1 MELRQL
7 EYFLELGR
15 TRSFTKAAQNL
26 SVSQP
31 SITKAVQQLE
41 QELGV
46 TLFDRNQKPIAM
58 TPRGQLFFER
68 VSAILQ
74 SLQTAAEEV
83 SRLSEQVR
91 CPVRIGLS
99 PWSGYRLKEMLADK
113 AWAPPRHLLYNLA
126 ERSGPEVFRMLQ
138 TGSLDLGWVIDV
150 DRPRGLRFLPL
161 ETQEIC
167 CLLPLITGLCQQL
180 NIKRTKVIY
189 PVMVIALT
197 WIFLFPVGMGA
208 STIAQMNG
216 YLESFGSEFRFNMM
230 DMTIG
235 RLPGV
240 ILNTLFCI
248 FILPRVCPDKPSVE
262 FRDDLGRE
270 VAKSTLSK
278 PREILCYIIAVVMV
292 ALMIL
297 AGTIGIQVYTVA
309 IVGASALTLFGIL
322 SEKEAFQSI
331 NFGMVFFFA
340 AILPLSTALTKTGAS
355 DVIADAII
363 TILGGST
370 NPWLISTVFVLV
382 CFVATQFL
390 SNTGCVQV
398 FTPLALMVCVQL
410 NMNPVGIMSLV
421 NIGCCA
427 SYLTPMANPG
437 IPLTMSAGGYSLKDC
452 IKIGILP
459 GLLICAIGVVWC
471 SLFFPAY

>member
-1 MELRQL
+1 MSPLVITMLILLFAFIALLSGKLSYGVVGATIISLLIITGVLDVSEALAGFSNTNVAIMLCMMVLSGALMKTSLVEHIVGLVRNVGHSERAL
-7 EYFLELGR
+7 IAGFGLI
-15 TRSFTKAAQNL
+15 AAAM
-26 SVSQP
+26 SQFMNAFV
-31 SITKAVQQLE
+31 AV
-41 QELGV
+41 
-46 TLFDRNQKPIAM
+46 A
-58 TPRGQLFFER
+58 
-68 VSAILQ
+68 
-74 SLQTAAEEV
+74 
-83 SRLSEQVR
+83 
-91 CPVRIGLS
+91 
-99 PWSGYRLKEMLADK
+99 
-113 AWAPPRHLLYNLA
+113 
-126 ERSGPEVFRMLQ
+126 
-138 TGSLDLGWVIDV
+138 
-150 DRPRGLRFLPL
+150 
-161 ETQEIC
+161 
-167 CLLPLITGLCQQL
+167 CLLPLITGLCKQL

-278 PREILCYIIAVVMV
+278 PREILCYVIAVAMV
-292 ALMIL
+292 VLMIL

-459 GLLICAIGVVWC
+459 GLLICATGVVWC

>member
-1 MELRQL
+1 MSPLVITML
-7 EYFLELGR
+7 ILL
-15 TRSFTKAAQNL
+15 FTFIALLSGKLSYGVVGATIISLLIITGVLDVSEALAGFSNTNVAIMLCMMVLSGALMKTSLVEHIVGLVRNVGHSERALIAGFGLIAAAM
-26 SVSQP
+26 SQFMNAFV
-31 SITKAVQQLE
+31 AV
-41 QELGV
+41 
-46 TLFDRNQKPIAM
+46 A
-58 TPRGQLFFER
+58 
-68 VSAILQ
+68 
-74 SLQTAAEEV
+74 
-83 SRLSEQVR
+83 
-91 CPVRIGLS
+91 
-99 PWSGYRLKEMLADK
+99 
-113 AWAPPRHLLYNLA
+113 
-126 ERSGPEVFRMLQ
+126 
-138 TGSLDLGWVIDV
+138 
-150 DRPRGLRFLPL
+150 
-161 ETQEIC
+161 

-278 PREILCYIIAVVMV
+278 PREILCYIIAVAMV
-292 ALMIL
+292 VLMIL

-309 IVGASALTLFGIL
+309 IVGASALALFGIL

>member
-1 MELRQL
+1 MSPLVITML
-7 EYFLELGR
+7 ILL
-15 TRSFTKAAQNL
+15 FTFIALLSGKLSYGVVGATIISLLIITGVLDVSEALAGFSNTNVAIMLCMMVLSGALMKTSLVEHIVGLVRNVGHSERALIAGFGLIAAAM
-26 SVSQP
+26 SQFMNAFV
-31 SITKAVQQLE
+31 AV
-41 QELGV
+41 
-46 TLFDRNQKPIAM
+46 A
-58 TPRGQLFFER
+58 
-68 VSAILQ
+68 
-74 SLQTAAEEV
+74 
-83 SRLSEQVR
+83 
-91 CPVRIGLS
+91 
-99 PWSGYRLKEMLADK
+99 
-113 AWAPPRHLLYNLA
+113 
-126 ERSGPEVFRMLQ
+126 
-138 TGSLDLGWVIDV
+138 
-150 DRPRGLRFLPL
+150 
-161 ETQEIC
+161 
-167 CLLPLITGLCQQL
+167 CLLPLITGLCSQL

-189 PVMVIALT
+189 PVMIIALT

-278 PREILCYIIAVVMV
+278 PREILCYVIAVAMV
-292 ALMIL
+292 VLMIL

-309 IVGASALTLFGIL
+309 IVGASALALFGIL

>member
-1 MELRQL
+1 MSPLVITML
-7 EYFLELGR
+7 ILL
-15 TRSFTKAAQNL
+15 FTFIALLSGKLSYGVVGATIISLLIITGVLDVSEALAGFSNTNVAIMLCMMVLSGALMKTSLVEHIVGLVRNVGHSERALIAGFGLIAAAM
-26 SVSQP
+26 SQFMNAFV
-31 SITKAVQQLE
+31 AV
-41 QELGV
+41 
-46 TLFDRNQKPIAM
+46 A
-58 TPRGQLFFER
+58 
-68 VSAILQ
+68 
-74 SLQTAAEEV
+74 
-83 SRLSEQVR
+83 
-91 CPVRIGLS
+91 
-99 PWSGYRLKEMLADK
+99 
-113 AWAPPRHLLYNLA
+113 
-126 ERSGPEVFRMLQ
+126 
-138 TGSLDLGWVIDV
+138 
-150 DRPRGLRFLPL
+150 
-161 ETQEIC
+161 
-167 CLLPLITGLCQQL
+167 CLLPLITGLCSQL

-292 ALMIL
+292 VLMIL
-297 AGTIGIQVYTVA
+297 AGAIGIQVYTVA

-459 GLLICAIGVVWC
+459 GLLICATGVVWC

>member
-1 MELRQL
+1 MSPLVITMLILLFAFIALLSGKLSYGVVGATIISLLIITGVLDVSEALAGFSNTNVAIMLCMMVLSGALMKTSLVERIVGL
-7 EYFLELGR
+7 VRNVGHSERALIAGFGLI
-15 TRSFTKAAQNL
+15 AAAM
-26 SVSQP
+26 SQFMNAFV
-31 SITKAVQQLE
+31 AV
-41 QELGV
+41 
-46 TLFDRNQKPIAM
+46 A
-58 TPRGQLFFER
+58 
-68 VSAILQ
+68 
-74 SLQTAAEEV
+74 
-83 SRLSEQVR
+83 
-91 CPVRIGLS
+91 
-99 PWSGYRLKEMLADK
+99 
-113 AWAPPRHLLYNLA
+113 
-126 ERSGPEVFRMLQ
+126 
-138 TGSLDLGWVIDV
+138 
-150 DRPRGLRFLPL
+150 
-161 ETQEIC
+161 

-278 PREILCYIIAVVMV
+278 PQEILCYIIAVVMV
-292 ALMIL
+292 VLMIL

-459 GLLICAIGVVWC
+459 GLLICATGVVWC

>member
-1 MELRQL
+1 MLILLFAFIALLSGKLSYGVVGATIISLLIITGVLDVSEALAGFSNTNVAIMLCMMVLSGALMKTSLVEHIVGLVRNVGHSERAL
-7 EYFLELGR
+7 IAGFGLI
-15 TRSFTKAAQNL
+15 AAAM
-26 SVSQP
+26 SQFMNAFV
-31 SITKAVQQLE
+31 AV
-41 QELGV
+41 
-46 TLFDRNQKPIAM
+46 A
-58 TPRGQLFFER
+58 
-68 VSAILQ
+68 
-74 SLQTAAEEV
+74 
-83 SRLSEQVR
+83 
-91 CPVRIGLS
+91 
-99 PWSGYRLKEMLADK
+99 
-113 AWAPPRHLLYNLA
+113 
-126 ERSGPEVFRMLQ
+126 
-138 TGSLDLGWVIDV
+138 
-150 DRPRGLRFLPL
+150 
-161 ETQEIC
+161 
-167 CLLPLITGLCQQL
+167 CLLPLITGLCSQL

-278 PREILCYIIAVVMV
+278 PREILCYVIAVAMV
-292 ALMIL
+292 VLMIL

-363 TILGGST
+363 TILGGPT

>member
-1 MELRQL
+1 MSPLVITMLILLFAFIALLSGKLSYGVVGATIISLLIITGVLDVSEALAGFSNTNVAIMLCMMVLSGALMKTSLVERIVGL
-7 EYFLELGR
+7 VRNVGHSERALIAGFGLI
-15 TRSFTKAAQNL
+15 AAAM
-26 SVSQP
+26 SQFMNAFV
-31 SITKAVQQLE
+31 AV
-41 QELGV
+41 
-46 TLFDRNQKPIAM
+46 A
-58 TPRGQLFFER
+58 
-68 VSAILQ
+68 
-74 SLQTAAEEV
+74 
-83 SRLSEQVR
+83 
-91 CPVRIGLS
+91 
-99 PWSGYRLKEMLADK
+99 
-113 AWAPPRHLLYNLA
+113 
-126 ERSGPEVFRMLQ
+126 
-138 TGSLDLGWVIDV
+138 
-150 DRPRGLRFLPL
+150 
-161 ETQEIC
+161 

-278 PREILCYIIAVVMV
+278 PQEILCYIIAVVMV
-292 ALMIL
+292 VLMIL

>member
-1 MELRQL
+1 MSPLVITML
-7 EYFLELGR
+7 ILL
-15 TRSFTKAAQNL
+15 FTFIALLSGKLSYGVVGATIISLLIITGVLDVSEALAGFSNTNVAIMLCMMVLSGALMKTSLVEHIVGLVRNVGHSERALIAGFGLIAAAM
-26 SVSQP
+26 SQFMNAFV
-31 SITKAVQQLE
+31 AV
-41 QELGV
+41 
-46 TLFDRNQKPIAM
+46 A
-58 TPRGQLFFER
+58 
-68 VSAILQ
+68 
-74 SLQTAAEEV
+74 
-83 SRLSEQVR
+83 
-91 CPVRIGLS
+91 
-99 PWSGYRLKEMLADK
+99 
-113 AWAPPRHLLYNLA
+113 
-126 ERSGPEVFRMLQ
+126 
-138 TGSLDLGWVIDV
+138 
-150 DRPRGLRFLPL
+150 
-161 ETQEIC
+161 

-189 PVMVIALT
+189 PVMIIALT

-278 PREILCYIIAVVMV
+278 PREILCYVIAVAMV
-292 ALMIL
+292 VLMIL

-309 IVGASALTLFGIL
+309 IVGASALALFGIL

-459 GLLICAIGVVWC
+459 GLLICATGVVWC

>member
-1 MELRQL
+1 MSPLVITML
-7 EYFLELGR
+7 ILL
-15 TRSFTKAAQNL
+15 FTFIALLSGKLSYGVVGATIISLLIITGVLDVSEALVGFSNTNVAIMLCMMVLSGALMKTSLVEHIVGLVRNVGHSERALIAGFGLIAAAM
-26 SVSQP
+26 SQFMNAFV
-31 SITKAVQQLE
+31 AV
-41 QELGV
+41 
-46 TLFDRNQKPIAM
+46 A
-58 TPRGQLFFER
+58 
-68 VSAILQ
+68 
-74 SLQTAAEEV
+74 
-83 SRLSEQVR
+83 
-91 CPVRIGLS
+91 
-99 PWSGYRLKEMLADK
+99 
-113 AWAPPRHLLYNLA
+113 
-126 ERSGPEVFRMLQ
+126 
-138 TGSLDLGWVIDV
+138 
-150 DRPRGLRFLPL
+150 
-161 ETQEIC
+161 
-167 CLLPLITGLCQQL
+167 CLLPLITGLCSQL

-292 ALMIL
+292 VLMIL
-297 AGTIGIQVYTVA
+297 AGAIGIQVYTVA

>member
-1 MELRQL
+1 MSPLVITML
-7 EYFLELGR
+7 ILL
-15 TRSFTKAAQNL
+15 FTFIALLSGKLSYGVVGATIISLLIITGVLDVSEALAGFSNTNVAIMLCMMVLSGALMKTSLVEHIVGLVRNVGHSERALIAGFGLIAAAM
-26 SVSQP
+26 SQFMNAFV
-31 SITKAVQQLE
+31 AV
-41 QELGV
+41 
-46 TLFDRNQKPIAM
+46 A
-58 TPRGQLFFER
+58 
-68 VSAILQ
+68 
-74 SLQTAAEEV
+74 
-83 SRLSEQVR
+83 
-91 CPVRIGLS
+91 
-99 PWSGYRLKEMLADK
+99 
-113 AWAPPRHLLYNLA
+113 
-126 ERSGPEVFRMLQ
+126 
-138 TGSLDLGWVIDV
+138 
-150 DRPRGLRFLPL
+150 
-161 ETQEIC
+161 

-278 PREILCYIIAVVMV
+278 PQEILCYIIAVVMV

>member
-1 MELRQL
+1 MTNPWDNETVINPGGSGTPLPERKRGNCFMSPL
-7 EYFLELGR
+7 VITMLILL
-15 TRSFTKAAQNL
+15 FTFIALLSGKLSYGVVGATIISLLIITGVLDVSEALAGFSNTNVAIMHCMMVLSGALMKTSLVERIVGLVRNVGHSERALIAGFGLIAAAM
-26 SVSQP
+26 SQFMNAFV
-31 SITKAVQQLE
+31 AV
-41 QELGV
+41 
-46 TLFDRNQKPIAM
+46 A
-58 TPRGQLFFER
+58 
-68 VSAILQ
+68 
-74 SLQTAAEEV
+74 
-83 SRLSEQVR
+83 
-91 CPVRIGLS
+91 
-99 PWSGYRLKEMLADK
+99 
-113 AWAPPRHLLYNLA
+113 
-126 ERSGPEVFRMLQ
+126 
-138 TGSLDLGWVIDV
+138 
-150 DRPRGLRFLPL
+150 
-161 ETQEIC
+161 
-167 CLLPLITGLCQQL
+167 CLLPLITGLCSQL

-459 GLLICAIGVVWC
+459 GLLICATGVVWC

>member
-1 MELRQL
+1 MSPLVITMLILLFAFIALLSGKLSYGVVGATIISLLIITGVLDVSEALAGFSNTNVAIMLCMMVLSGALMKTSLVEHIVGLVRNVGHSERAL
-7 EYFLELGR
+7 IAGFGLI
-15 TRSFTKAAQNL
+15 AAAM
-26 SVSQP
+26 SQFMNAFV
-31 SITKAVQQLE
+31 AV
-41 QELGV
+41 
-46 TLFDRNQKPIAM
+46 A
-58 TPRGQLFFER
+58 
-68 VSAILQ
+68 
-74 SLQTAAEEV
+74 
-83 SRLSEQVR
+83 
-91 CPVRIGLS
+91 
-99 PWSGYRLKEMLADK
+99 
-113 AWAPPRHLLYNLA
+113 
-126 ERSGPEVFRMLQ
+126 
-138 TGSLDLGWVIDV
+138 
-150 DRPRGLRFLPL
+150 
-161 ETQEIC
+161 
-167 CLLPLITGLCQQL
+167 CLLPLITGLCSQL

-292 ALMIL
+292 VLMIL
-297 AGTIGIQVYTVA
+297 AGAIGIQVYTVA

-459 GLLICAIGVVWC
+459 GLLICATGVVWC

>member
-1 MELRQL
+1 MSPLVITML
-7 EYFLELGR
+7 ILL
-15 TRSFTKAAQNL
+15 FTFIALLSGKLSYGVVGATIISLLIITGVLDVWEALAGFSNTNVAIMLCMMVLSGALMKTSLVERIVGLVRNVGHSERALIAGFGLIAAAM
-26 SVSQP
+26 SQFMNAFV
-31 SITKAVQQLE
+31 AV
-41 QELGV
+41 
-46 TLFDRNQKPIAM
+46 A
-58 TPRGQLFFER
+58 
-68 VSAILQ
+68 
-74 SLQTAAEEV
+74 
-83 SRLSEQVR
+83 
-91 CPVRIGLS
+91 
-99 PWSGYRLKEMLADK
+99 
-113 AWAPPRHLLYNLA
+113 
-126 ERSGPEVFRMLQ
+126 
-138 TGSLDLGWVIDV
+138 
-150 DRPRGLRFLPL
+150 
-161 ETQEIC
+161 

-189 PVMVIALT
+189 PVMIIALT

-278 PREILCYIIAVVMV
+278 PREILCYIIAVAMV
-292 ALMIL
+292 VLMIL

-309 IVGASALTLFGIL
+309 IVGASALALFGIL

-459 GLLICAIGVVWC
+459 GLLICATGVVWC

>member
-1 MELRQL
+1 MTNPWDNETVINPGGSGTPLPERKRGNCFMSPL
-7 EYFLELGR
+7 VITMLILL
-15 TRSFTKAAQNL
+15 FTFIALLSGKLSYGVVGATIISLLIITGVLDVSEALAGFSNTNVAIMLCMMVLSGALMKTSLVEHIVGLVRNVGHSERALIAGFGLIAAAM
-26 SVSQP
+26 SQFMNAFV
-31 SITKAVQQLE
+31 AV
-41 QELGV
+41 
-46 TLFDRNQKPIAM
+46 A
-58 TPRGQLFFER
+58 
-68 VSAILQ
+68 
-74 SLQTAAEEV
+74 
-83 SRLSEQVR
+83 
-91 CPVRIGLS
+91 
-99 PWSGYRLKEMLADK
+99 
-113 AWAPPRHLLYNLA
+113 
-126 ERSGPEVFRMLQ
+126 
-138 TGSLDLGWVIDV
+138 
-150 DRPRGLRFLPL
+150 
-161 ETQEIC
+161 

-292 ALMIL
+292 VLMIL

-459 GLLICAIGVVWC
+459 GLLICATGVVWC

>member
-1 MELRQL
+1 MSPLVITMLILLFAFIALLSGKLSYGVVGATIISLLIITGVLDVSEALAGFSNTNVAIMLCMMVLSGALMKTSLVEHIVGLVRNVGHSERAL
-7 EYFLELGR
+7 IAGFGLI
-15 TRSFTKAAQNL
+15 AAAM
-26 SVSQP
+26 SQFMNAFV
-31 SITKAVQQLE
+31 AV
-41 QELGV
+41 
-46 TLFDRNQKPIAM
+46 A
-58 TPRGQLFFER
+58 
-68 VSAILQ
+68 
-74 SLQTAAEEV
+74 
-83 SRLSEQVR
+83 
-91 CPVRIGLS
+91 
-99 PWSGYRLKEMLADK
+99 
-113 AWAPPRHLLYNLA
+113 
-126 ERSGPEVFRMLQ
+126 
-138 TGSLDLGWVIDV
+138 
-150 DRPRGLRFLPL
+150 
-161 ETQEIC
+161 
-167 CLLPLITGLCQQL
+167 CLLPLITGLCSQL

-459 GLLICAIGVVWC
+459 GLLICATGVVWC

>member
-1 MELRQL
+1 MSPLVITML
-7 EYFLELGR
+7 ILL
-15 TRSFTKAAQNL
+15 FTFIALLSGKLSYGVVGATIISLLIITGVLDVSEALAGFSNTNVAIMLCMMVLSGALMKTSLVERIVGLVRNVGHSERALIAGFGLIAAAM
-26 SVSQP
+26 SQFMNAFV
-31 SITKAVQQLE
+31 AV
-41 QELGV
+41 
-46 TLFDRNQKPIAM
+46 A
-58 TPRGQLFFER
+58 
-68 VSAILQ
+68 
-74 SLQTAAEEV
+74 
-83 SRLSEQVR
+83 
-91 CPVRIGLS
+91 
-99 PWSGYRLKEMLADK
+99 
-113 AWAPPRHLLYNLA
+113 
-126 ERSGPEVFRMLQ
+126 
-138 TGSLDLGWVIDV
+138 
-150 DRPRGLRFLPL
+150 
-161 ETQEIC
+161 

-292 ALMIL
+292 VLMIL
-297 AGTIGIQVYTVA
+297 ASTIGIQVYTVA

-459 GLLICAIGVVWC
+459 GLLICATGVVWC

>member
-1 MELRQL
+1 MSPLVITMLILLFAFIALLSGKLSYGVVGATIISLLIITGVLDVSEALAGFSNTNVAIMLCMMVLSGALMKTSLVEHIVGLVRNVGHSERAL
-7 EYFLELGR
+7 IAGFGLI
-15 TRSFTKAAQNL
+15 AAAM
-26 SVSQP
+26 SQFMNAFV
-31 SITKAVQQLE
+31 AV
-41 QELGV
+41 
-46 TLFDRNQKPIAM
+46 A
-58 TPRGQLFFER
+58 
-68 VSAILQ
+68 
-74 SLQTAAEEV
+74 
-83 SRLSEQVR
+83 
-91 CPVRIGLS
+91 
-99 PWSGYRLKEMLADK
+99 
-113 AWAPPRHLLYNLA
+113 
-126 ERSGPEVFRMLQ
+126 
-138 TGSLDLGWVIDV
+138 
-150 DRPRGLRFLPL
+150 
-161 ETQEIC
+161 
-167 CLLPLITGLCQQL
+167 CLLPLITGLCSQL

-278 PREILCYIIAVVMV
+278 PREILCYVIAVAMV
-292 ALMIL
+292 VLMIL

-437 IPLTMSAGGYSLKDC
+437 IPLTMAAGGYSLKGC

-459 GLLICAIGVVWC
+459 GLLICATGVVWC

>member
-74 SLQTAAEEV
+74 SLQAAAEEV

-138 TGSLDLGWVIDV
+138 TGALDLGWVIDV

-167 CLLPLITGLCQQL
+167 CLLPRTSPLAQRERLTFPELASEAFAMNLEAPEDASVVSLLVARACREAGFMPKVSVNFQQFLPTLEVAQNLIEDGYG
-180 NIKRTKVIY
+180 IMFG
-189 PVMVIALT
+189 P
-197 WIFLFPVGMGA
+197 
-208 STIAQMNG
+208 AQAVQ
-216 YLESFGSEFRFNMM
+216 
-230 DMTIG
+230 T
-235 RLPGV
+235 
-240 ILNTLFCI
+240 
-248 FILPRVCPDKPSVE
+248 LPRVAVRSMDPPLTAAVGVAWNSRRILTPDE
-262 FRDDLGRE
+262 
-270 VAKSTLSK
+270 
-278 PREILCYIIAVVMV
+278 
-292 ALMIL
+292 
-297 AGTIGIQVYTVA
+297 
-309 IVGASALTLFGIL
+309 
-322 SEKEAFQSI
+322 QSI
-331 NFGMVFFFA
+331 VDYLRQTYPRF
-340 AILPLSTALTKTGAS
+340 LAS
-355 DVIADAII
+355 C
-363 TILGGST
+363 GGGNS
-370 NPWLISTVFVLV
+370 
-382 CFVATQFL
+382 
-390 SNTGCVQV
+390 
-398 FTPLALMVCVQL
+398 
-410 NMNPVGIMSLV
+410 
-421 NIGCCA
+421 
-427 SYLTPMANPG
+427 
-437 IPLTMSAGGYSLKDC
+437 
-452 IKIGILP
+452 
-459 GLLICAIGVVWC
+459 GVVK
-471 SLFFPAY
+471 

>member
-1 MELRQL
+1 MSPLVITML
-7 EYFLELGR
+7 ILL
-15 TRSFTKAAQNL
+15 FTFIALLSGKLSYGVVGATIISLLIITGVLDVWEALAGFSNTNVAIMLCMMVLSGALMKTSLVERIVGLVRNVGHSERALIAGFGLIAAAM
-26 SVSQP
+26 SQFMNAFV
-31 SITKAVQQLE
+31 AV
-41 QELGV
+41 
-46 TLFDRNQKPIAM
+46 A
-58 TPRGQLFFER
+58 
-68 VSAILQ
+68 
-74 SLQTAAEEV
+74 
-83 SRLSEQVR
+83 
-91 CPVRIGLS
+91 
-99 PWSGYRLKEMLADK
+99 
-113 AWAPPRHLLYNLA
+113 
-126 ERSGPEVFRMLQ
+126 
-138 TGSLDLGWVIDV
+138 
-150 DRPRGLRFLPL
+150 
-161 ETQEIC
+161 

-189 PVMVIALT
+189 PVMIIALT

-278 PREILCYIIAVVMV
+278 PREILCYVIAVAMV
-292 ALMIL
+292 VLMIL

-363 TILGGST
+363 TILGGPT

>member
-1 MELRQL
+1 MSPLVITMLILLFAFIALLSGKLSYGVVGATIISLLIITGVLDVSEALAGFSNTNVAIMLCMMVLSGALMKTSLVEHIVGLVRNVGHSERAL
-7 EYFLELGR
+7 IAGFGLI
-15 TRSFTKAAQNL
+15 AAAM
-26 SVSQP
+26 SQFMNAFV
-31 SITKAVQQLE
+31 AV
-41 QELGV
+41 
-46 TLFDRNQKPIAM
+46 A
-58 TPRGQLFFER
+58 
-68 VSAILQ
+68 
-74 SLQTAAEEV
+74 
-83 SRLSEQVR
+83 
-91 CPVRIGLS
+91 
-99 PWSGYRLKEMLADK
+99 
-113 AWAPPRHLLYNLA
+113 
-126 ERSGPEVFRMLQ
+126 
-138 TGSLDLGWVIDV
+138 
-150 DRPRGLRFLPL
+150 
-161 ETQEIC
+161 
-167 CLLPLITGLCQQL
+167 CLLPLITGLCSQL

-189 PVMVIALT
+189 PVMIIALT

-292 ALMIL
+292 VLMIL

-459 GLLICAIGVVWC
+459 GLLICATGVVWC

>member
-1 MELRQL
+1 MSPLVITML
-7 EYFLELGR
+7 ILL
-15 TRSFTKAAQNL
+15 FTFIALLSGKLSYGVVGATIISLLIITGVLDVSEALAGFSNTNVAIMLCMMVLSGALMKTSLVEHIVGLVRNVGHSERALIAGFGLIAAAM
-26 SVSQP
+26 SQFMNAFV
-31 SITKAVQQLE
+31 AV
-41 QELGV
+41 
-46 TLFDRNQKPIAM
+46 A
-58 TPRGQLFFER
+58 
-68 VSAILQ
+68 
-74 SLQTAAEEV
+74 
-83 SRLSEQVR
+83 
-91 CPVRIGLS
+91 
-99 PWSGYRLKEMLADK
+99 
-113 AWAPPRHLLYNLA
+113 
-126 ERSGPEVFRMLQ
+126 
-138 TGSLDLGWVIDV
+138 
-150 DRPRGLRFLPL
+150 
-161 ETQEIC
+161 

-292 ALMIL
+292 VLMIL

-363 TILGGST
+363 TILGGPT

>member
-1 MELRQL
+1 MSPLVITML
-7 EYFLELGR
+7 ILL
-15 TRSFTKAAQNL
+15 FTFIALLSGKLSYGVVGATIISLLIITGVLDVSEALAGFSNTNVAIMLCMMVLSGALMKTSLVERIVGMVRNVGHSERALIAGFGLIAAAM
-26 SVSQP
+26 SQFMNAFV
-31 SITKAVQQLE
+31 AV
-41 QELGV
+41 
-46 TLFDRNQKPIAM
+46 A
-58 TPRGQLFFER
+58 
-68 VSAILQ
+68 
-74 SLQTAAEEV
+74 
-83 SRLSEQVR
+83 
-91 CPVRIGLS
+91 
-99 PWSGYRLKEMLADK
+99 
-113 AWAPPRHLLYNLA
+113 
-126 ERSGPEVFRMLQ
+126 
-138 TGSLDLGWVIDV
+138 
-150 DRPRGLRFLPL
+150 
-161 ETQEIC
+161 

-292 ALMIL
+292 VLMIL

-309 IVGASALTLFGIL
+309 IVGASALALFGIL

-398 FTPLALMVCVQL
+398 FTPLALMGCVQL

>member
-1 MELRQL
+1 MSPLVITML
-7 EYFLELGR
+7 ILL
-15 TRSFTKAAQNL
+15 FTFIALLSGKLSYGVVGATIISLLIITGVLDVSEALAGFSNTNVAIMLCMMVLSGALMKTSLVEHIVGLVRNVGHSERALIAGFGLIAAAM
-26 SVSQP
+26 SQFMNAFV
-31 SITKAVQQLE
+31 AV
-41 QELGV
+41 
-46 TLFDRNQKPIAM
+46 A
-58 TPRGQLFFER
+58 
-68 VSAILQ
+68 
-74 SLQTAAEEV
+74 
-83 SRLSEQVR
+83 
-91 CPVRIGLS
+91 
-99 PWSGYRLKEMLADK
+99 
-113 AWAPPRHLLYNLA
+113 
-126 ERSGPEVFRMLQ
+126 
-138 TGSLDLGWVIDV
+138 
-150 DRPRGLRFLPL
+150 
-161 ETQEIC
+161 

-189 PVMVIALT
+189 PVMIIALT

-278 PREILCYIIAVVMV
+278 PREILCYVIAVAMV
-292 ALMIL
+292 VLMIL

-322 SEKEAFQSI
+322 SEKEVFQSI

-459 GLLICAIGVVWC
+459 GLLICATGVVWC

>member
-1 MELRQL
+1 MSPLVITML
-7 EYFLELGR
+7 ILL
-15 TRSFTKAAQNL
+15 FTFIALLSGKLSYGVVGATIISLLIITGVLDVSEALAGFSNTNVAIMLCMMVLSGALMKTSLVEHIVGLVRNVGHSERALIAGFGLIAAAM
-26 SVSQP
+26 SQFMNAFV
-31 SITKAVQQLE
+31 AV
-41 QELGV
+41 
-46 TLFDRNQKPIAM
+46 A
-58 TPRGQLFFER
+58 
-68 VSAILQ
+68 
-74 SLQTAAEEV
+74 
-83 SRLSEQVR
+83 
-91 CPVRIGLS
+91 
-99 PWSGYRLKEMLADK
+99 
-113 AWAPPRHLLYNLA
+113 
-126 ERSGPEVFRMLQ
+126 
-138 TGSLDLGWVIDV
+138 
-150 DRPRGLRFLPL
+150 
-161 ETQEIC
+161 

-292 ALMIL
+292 VLMIL

-331 NFGMVFFFA
+331 NFGMIFFFA

-459 GLLICAIGVVWC
+459 GLLICATGVVWC

>member
-1 MELRQL
+1 
-7 EYFLELGR
+7 
-15 TRSFTKAAQNL
+15 
-26 SVSQP
+26 
-31 SITKAVQQLE
+31 
-41 QELGV
+41 
-46 TLFDRNQKPIAM
+46 
-58 TPRGQLFFER
+58 
-68 VSAILQ
+68 
-74 SLQTAAEEV
+74 
-83 SRLSEQVR
+83 
-91 CPVRIGLS
+91 
-99 PWSGYRLKEMLADK
+99 
-113 AWAPPRHLLYNLA
+113 
-126 ERSGPEVFRMLQ
+126 
-138 TGSLDLGWVIDV
+138 
-150 DRPRGLRFLPL
+150 
-161 ETQEIC
+161 
-167 CLLPLITGLCQQL
+167 
-180 NIKRTKVIY
+180 
-189 PVMVIALT
+189 
-197 WIFLFPVGMGA
+197 
-208 STIAQMNG
+208 
-216 YLESFGSEFRFNMM
+216 MM

-292 ALMIL
+292 VLMIL

-459 GLLICAIGVVWC
+459 GLLICATGVVWC

>member
-1 MELRQL
+1 MSPLVITML
-7 EYFLELGR
+7 ILL
-15 TRSFTKAAQNL
+15 FTFIALLSGKLSYGVVGATIISLLIITGVLDVSEALAGFSNTNVAIMLCMMVLSGALMKTSLVEHIVGLVRNVGHSERALIAGFGLIAAAM
-26 SVSQP
+26 SQFMNAFV
-31 SITKAVQQLE
+31 AV
-41 QELGV
+41 
-46 TLFDRNQKPIAM
+46 A
-58 TPRGQLFFER
+58 
-68 VSAILQ
+68 
-74 SLQTAAEEV
+74 
-83 SRLSEQVR
+83 
-91 CPVRIGLS
+91 
-99 PWSGYRLKEMLADK
+99 
-113 AWAPPRHLLYNLA
+113 
-126 ERSGPEVFRMLQ
+126 
-138 TGSLDLGWVIDV
+138 
-150 DRPRGLRFLPL
+150 
-161 ETQEIC
+161 

-278 PREILCYIIAVVMV
+278 PREILCYIIAVAMV

-297 AGTIGIQVYTVA
+297 AGAIGIQVYTVA

-459 GLLICAIGVVWC
+459 GLLICATGVVWC

>member
-1 MELRQL
+1 MLILLFAFIALLSGKLSYGVVGATIISLLIITGVLDVSEALAGFSNTNVAIMLCMMVLSGALMKTSLVERIVGL
-7 EYFLELGR
+7 VRNVGHSERALIAGFGLI
-15 TRSFTKAAQNL
+15 AAAM
-26 SVSQP
+26 SQFMNAFV
-31 SITKAVQQLE
+31 AV
-41 QELGV
+41 
-46 TLFDRNQKPIAM
+46 A
-58 TPRGQLFFER
+58 
-68 VSAILQ
+68 
-74 SLQTAAEEV
+74 
-83 SRLSEQVR
+83 
-91 CPVRIGLS
+91 
-99 PWSGYRLKEMLADK
+99 
-113 AWAPPRHLLYNLA
+113 
-126 ERSGPEVFRMLQ
+126 
-138 TGSLDLGWVIDV
+138 
-150 DRPRGLRFLPL
+150 
-161 ETQEIC
+161 

-248 FILPRVCPDKPSVE
+248 FILPRICPDKPSVE

-278 PREILCYIIAVVMV
+278 PQEILCYIIAVVMV
-292 ALMIL
+292 VLMIL

-459 GLLICAIGVVWC
+459 GLLICATGVVWC

>member
-1 MELRQL
+1 MSPLVITMLILLFAFIALLSGKLSYGVVGATIISLLIITGVLDVSEALAGFSNTNVAIMLCMMVLSGALMKTSLVEHIVGLVRNVGHSERAL
-7 EYFLELGR
+7 IAGFGLI
-15 TRSFTKAAQNL
+15 AAAM
-26 SVSQP
+26 SQFMNAFV
-31 SITKAVQQLE
+31 AV
-41 QELGV
+41 
-46 TLFDRNQKPIAM
+46 A
-58 TPRGQLFFER
+58 
-68 VSAILQ
+68 
-74 SLQTAAEEV
+74 
-83 SRLSEQVR
+83 
-91 CPVRIGLS
+91 
-99 PWSGYRLKEMLADK
+99 
-113 AWAPPRHLLYNLA
+113 
-126 ERSGPEVFRMLQ
+126 
-138 TGSLDLGWVIDV
+138 
-150 DRPRGLRFLPL
+150 
-161 ETQEIC
+161 
-167 CLLPLITGLCQQL
+167 CLLPLITGLCSQL

-278 PREILCYIIAVVMV
+278 PQEILCYIIAVVMV

-459 GLLICAIGVVWC
+459 GLLICATGVVWC

>member
-1 MELRQL
+1 MSPLVITMLILLFAFIALLSGKLSYGVVGATIISLLIITGVLDVSEALAGFSNTNVAIMLCMMVLSGALMKTSLVEHIVGLVRNVGHSERAL
-7 EYFLELGR
+7 IAGFGLI
-15 TRSFTKAAQNL
+15 AAAM
-26 SVSQP
+26 SQFMNAFV
-31 SITKAVQQLE
+31 AV
-41 QELGV
+41 
-46 TLFDRNQKPIAM
+46 A
-58 TPRGQLFFER
+58 
-68 VSAILQ
+68 
-74 SLQTAAEEV
+74 
-83 SRLSEQVR
+83 
-91 CPVRIGLS
+91 
-99 PWSGYRLKEMLADK
+99 
-113 AWAPPRHLLYNLA
+113 
-126 ERSGPEVFRMLQ
+126 
-138 TGSLDLGWVIDV
+138 
-150 DRPRGLRFLPL
+150 
-161 ETQEIC
+161 

-292 ALMIL
+292 VLMIL
-297 AGTIGIQVYTVA
+297 AGAIAIQVYTVA

-459 GLLICAIGVVWC
+459 GLLICATGVVWC

>member
-1 MELRQL
+1 MSPLVITML
-7 EYFLELGR
+7 ILL
-15 TRSFTKAAQNL
+15 FTFIALLSGKLSYGVVGATIISLLIITGVLDVSEALAGFSNTNVAIMLCMMVLSGALMKTSLVEHIVGLVRNVGHSERALIAGFGLIAAAM
-26 SVSQP
+26 SQFMNAFV
-31 SITKAVQQLE
+31 AV
-41 QELGV
+41 
-46 TLFDRNQKPIAM
+46 A
-58 TPRGQLFFER
+58 
-68 VSAILQ
+68 
-74 SLQTAAEEV
+74 
-83 SRLSEQVR
+83 
-91 CPVRIGLS
+91 
-99 PWSGYRLKEMLADK
+99 
-113 AWAPPRHLLYNLA
+113 
-126 ERSGPEVFRMLQ
+126 
-138 TGSLDLGWVIDV
+138 
-150 DRPRGLRFLPL
+150 
-161 ETQEIC
+161 
-167 CLLPLITGLCQQL
+167 CLLPLITGLCSQL

-292 ALMIL
+292 VLMIL

-331 NFGMVFFFA
+331 SFGMVFFFA

-459 GLLICAIGVVWC
+459 GLLICATGVVWC

>member
-1 MELRQL
+1 MSPLVITMLILLFAFIALLSGKLSYGVVGATIISLLIITGVLDVSEALAGFSNTNVAIMLCMMVLSGALMKTSLVEHIVGLVRNVGHSERAL
-7 EYFLELGR
+7 IAGFGLI
-15 TRSFTKAAQNL
+15 AAAM
-26 SVSQP
+26 SQFMNAFV
-31 SITKAVQQLE
+31 AV
-41 QELGV
+41 
-46 TLFDRNQKPIAM
+46 A
-58 TPRGQLFFER
+58 
-68 VSAILQ
+68 
-74 SLQTAAEEV
+74 
-83 SRLSEQVR
+83 
-91 CPVRIGLS
+91 
-99 PWSGYRLKEMLADK
+99 
-113 AWAPPRHLLYNLA
+113 
-126 ERSGPEVFRMLQ
+126 
-138 TGSLDLGWVIDV
+138 
-150 DRPRGLRFLPL
+150 
-161 ETQEIC
+161 

-278 PREILCYIIAVVMV
+278 PREILCYVIAVAMV
-292 ALMIL
+292 VLMIL